1 MEQLPHDERNIM
13 IFNLQKSQLKESMTE
28 IYRTG
33 KAMKKWKMTVH
44 SSQVRT
50 GNQVKLVGGQ
60 FRRNE
65 TMFFH
70 TEILSKSRNA
80 VSEAVKDAES

>member
-1 MEQLPHDERNIM
+1 MEQLPHDERNM
-13 IFNLQKSQLKESMTE
+13 IFNLQKNQLKKSMIE

-50 GNQVKLVGGQ
+50 GNQVKLTGGH

-70 TEILSKSRNA
+70 AEILSKLRT
-80 VSEAVKDAES
+80 